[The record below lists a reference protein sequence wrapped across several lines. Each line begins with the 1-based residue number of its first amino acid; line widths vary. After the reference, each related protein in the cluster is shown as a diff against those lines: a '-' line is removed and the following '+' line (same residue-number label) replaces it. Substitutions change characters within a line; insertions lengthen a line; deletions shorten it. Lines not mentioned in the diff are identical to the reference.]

1 MTACQP
7 PAALQDPGDLL
18 LDRATLLRGPGRAP
32 LPGAPPFEPSF
43 TAALRIRGGLPEGAT
58 VWVKLLEASAV
69 EAWGKTGAPDA
80 VQARVEVG
88 PDGLLQL
95 NAKIPSG
102 HSPREPKAG
111 VEVRAGGRV
120 LGRCTASVE
129 EQFLPAGRPT
139 GGRDLR

>member
-7 PAALQDPGDLL
+7 PSSPPNSGDLAVE
-18 LDRATLLRGPGRAP
+18 RAILLRGPGAAP
-32 LPGAPPFEPSF
+32 RPGDPPFEPSF
-43 TAALRIRGGLPEGAT
+43 TAGLRIRGGLPKGAT
-58 VWVKLLEASAV
+58 VWVKLLDASAV
-69 EAWGKTGAPDA
+69 EAWEKAGAPDA
-80 VQARVEVG
+80 VQAQVEAG
-88 PDGLLQL
+88 PDGQLQL
-95 NAKIPSG
+95 KAKLPPG
-102 HSPREPKAG
+102 AAPREPRAG